1 MTPDARNIRYM
12 QTVAGVPR
20 VGQHGGKPAWPFHVK
35 LGFRAS
41 FLLRAFD
48 FQIPPQKRM
57 KIDAHNQR
65 QK

>member
-1 MTPDARNIRYM
+1 M